1 MLNSVSS
8 PDYINLPY
16 SVVFPDF
23 VNLPD
28 LMVPSNF
35 TCLSDFMGCS
45 HSINGFHLIKAFDYI
60 RVYAAKKFQKKC
72 SKANP
77 AFFVFQGQ
85 ILN

>member
-28 LMVPSNF
+28 LMVPPNF
-35 TCLSDFMGCS
+35 TGLSDFMRCS

-60 RVYAAKKFQKKC
+60 RVYAAKKFRRNVLKLIQLFL
-72 SKANP
+72 
-77 AFFVFQGQ
+77 FFKVKY
-85 ILN
+85 